1 MKDASRICAILEDEE
16 RFFEIVQTTPDILEA
31 DGMVRD
37 AIASVKLEIGEA
49 ALMCSVVGNAR
60 VAQLGAL
67 STKLKS
73 ELHRI
78 NQITES
84 AKWSKAVKAVCGEEA
99 YQDCM
104 VWIRSMGGII

>member
-49 ALMCSVVGNAR
+49 ALMCSVVGNSR

-84 AKWSKAVKAVCGEEA
+84 AKWSKAVKAVCG
-99 YQDCM
+99 
-104 VWIRSMGGII
+104 

>member
-1 MKDASRICAILEDEE
+1 MSYESRTCAILENEE
-16 RFFEIVQTTPDILEA
+16 RFFEIVQTTPDLVEA
-31 DGMVRD
+31 DGMIRD
-37 AIASVKLEIGEA
+37 AIASVKLETGEA

-84 AKWSKAVKAVCGEEA
+84 AKWSKAVKAVCGEES

-104 VWIRSMGGII
+104 VWLRSMGGII